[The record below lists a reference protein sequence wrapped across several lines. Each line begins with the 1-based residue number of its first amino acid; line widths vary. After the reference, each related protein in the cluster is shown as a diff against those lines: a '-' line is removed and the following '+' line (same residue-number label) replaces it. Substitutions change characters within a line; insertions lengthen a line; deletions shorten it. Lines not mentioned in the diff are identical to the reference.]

1 MENKNIIIILLAIIV
16 ILSAVVGALFLQ
28 SINAKEP
35 VEVKIT
41 SSPTLYE
48 GDALEIQLAL
58 PDGTAIPKE
67 KVDIIIANEKGDV
80 LVKKTVETDSEG
92 KAKIDLDLKKGE
104 YDVNV
109 TFRGNENY
117 KDDAATQKLSI
128 DETATKVVS
137 DNSDKN
143 TAEVNNYPKYNPHIG
158 YYRSIEQHDELC
170 LIETSNG
177 EYYVLAGDGYYTY
190 GGRDSQGHIDLGS
203 YVGKY

>member
-1 MENKNIIIILLAIIV
+1 MENKNIIIILLAIII

-28 SINAKEP
+28 SNNAKEP
-35 VEVKIT
+35 TEVKIT

-48 GDALEIQLAL
+48 GDGLEIELARL
-58 PDGTAIPKE
+58 DGTAIPKE
-67 KVDIIIANEKGDV
+67 KVDVIIANEKGDV

-92 KAKIDLDLKKGE
+92 KAKIDFDLKKGE

-137 DNSDKN
+137 DNSNKN
-143 TAEVNNYPKYNPHIG
+143 PAEVNNYPKYNF
-158 YYRSIEQHDELC
+158 
-170 LIETSNG
+170 
-177 EYYVLAGDGYYTY
+177 
-190 GGRDSQGHIDLGS
+190 
-203 YVGKY
+203 